1 MIVEEVDKLL
11 ASYLDENQNIFLVEK
26 KVSSGNQIEILI
38 DSFENISIKD
48 CILLSRHIEFSLDR
62 DENDFSLQVASA
74 GLSEPFKVFMQ
85 YQKYIGSQVDVYL
98 RGGQK
103 VFGKLIDAD
112 VSKGIKLETK
122 RTEKVGKKKKE
133 VLEELH
139 FTFDQIDKTK
149 KNECTKFDRIILGV

>member
-1 MIVEEVDKLL
+1 MRMI
-11 ASYLDENQNIFLVEK
+11 
-26 KVSSGNQIEILI
+26 
-38 DSFENISIKD
+38 
-48 CILLSRHIEFSLDR
+48 
-62 DENDFSLQVASA
+62 FSLQVASA

-85 YQKYIGSQVDVYL
+85 YQKYVGSQVDVYL

-112 VSKGIKLETK
+112 ASKGIKLETK

-149 KNECTKFDRIILGV
+149 LVISF

>member
-1 MIVEEVDKLL
+1 MIVEEIDKLL
-11 ASYLDENQNIFLVEK
+11 ASFLDENQNIFLVEK
-26 KVSSGNQIEILI
+26 KVSSSNQIEILI

-85 YQKYIGSQVDVYL
+85 YQKYVGSQVDVYL

-112 VSKGIKLETK
+112 ASKGIKLETK

-149 KNECTKFDRIILGV
+149 LVISF

>member
-11 ASYLDENQNIFLVEK
+11 ASFLDENQNIFLVEK
-26 KVSSGNQIEILI
+26 KVSSVNQIEILI

-85 YQKYIGSQVDVYL
+85 YQKYVGSQVEVYL

-112 VSKGIKLETK
+112 ASKGIKLETK

-149 KNECTKFDRIILGV
+149 LVISF

>member
-11 ASYLDENQNIFLVEK
+11 TSYLGENQNIFLVEK
-26 KVSSGNQIEILI
+26 KISSGNQIEILI
-38 DSFENISIKD
+38 DSFDNISIKD

-62 DENDFSLQVASA
+62 EENDFSLQVASA

-85 YQKYIGSQVDVYL
+85 YQKYVGSEVDVFV

-103 VFGKLIDAD
+103 IFGKLIEADA
-112 VSKGIKLETK
+112 SKGIKLETK
-122 RTEKVGKKKKE
+122 RIEKVGKKKKE

-149 KNECTKFDRIILGV
+149 LVISF

>member
-38 DSFENISIKD
+38 DSFDNISIKD

-62 DENDFSLQVASA
+62 EENDFSLQVASA

-85 YQKYIGSQVDVYL
+85 YQKYVGSEVDVFV

-103 VFGKLIDAD
+103 IFGKLIEADA
-112 VSKGIKLETK
+112 SKGIKLETK

-149 KNECTKFDRIILGV
+149 LVISF

>member
-11 ASYLDENQNIFLVEK
+11 ASFLDENQNIFLVEK

-139 FTFDQIDKTK
+139 FTFDQ
-149 KNECTKFDRIILGV
+149 N

>member
-11 ASYLDENQNIFLVEK
+11 ASFLDENQNIFLVEK

-62 DENDFSLQVASA
+62 DEND
-74 GLSEPFKVFMQ
+74 
-85 YQKYIGSQVDVYL
+85 VYL

-112 VSKGIKLETK
+112 ASKGIKLETK
-122 RTEKVGKKKKE
+122 RNEKVGKKKKE
-133 VLEELH
+133 VLEELY

-149 KNECTKFDRIILGV
+149 LVISF

>member
-11 ASYLDENQNIFLVEK
+11 ASFLDENQNIFLVEK

-112 VSKGIKLETK
+112 ASKGIKLETK

-149 KNECTKFDRIILGV
+149 LVISF

>member
-1 MIVEEVDKLL
+1 MIVEEIDKLL
-11 ASYLDENQNIFLVEK
+11 ASFLDENQNIFLVEK

-85 YQKYIGSQVDVYL
+85 YQKYVGSQVDVYL

-103 VFGKLIDAD
+103 VFGKLIEAD
-112 VSKGIKLETK
+112 PSKGIKLETK
-122 RTEKVGKKKKE
+122 RTEKVGKKKRK
-133 VLEELH
+133 
-139 FTFDQIDKTK
+139 
-149 KNECTKFDRIILGV
+149 C

>member
-38 DSFENISIKD
+38 DSFDNISIKD

-62 DENDFSLQVASA
+62 EENDFSLQVASA

-85 YQKYIGSQVDVYL
+85 YQKYVGSEVDVFV

-103 VFGKLIDAD
+103 VFGKLIEAD
-112 VSKGIKLETK
+112 TSKGIKLETK

-149 KNECTKFDRIILGV
+149 LVISF

>member
-11 ASYLDENQNIFLVEK
+11 ASFLDENQNIFLVEK

-98 RGGQK
+98 RGGHK

-149 KNECTKFDRIILGV
+149 LVISF

>member
-38 DSFENISIKD
+38 DSFDNISIKD

-62 DENDFSLQVASA
+62 EENDFSLQVASA

-85 YQKYIGSQVDVYL
+85 YQKYVGSEVDVFV

-103 VFGKLIDAD
+103 ILGKLIEADA
-112 VSKGIKLETK
+112 SKGIKLETK

-149 KNECTKFDRIILGV
+149 LVISF

>member
-1 MIVEEVDKLL
+1 MIAEEVDKLL
-11 ASYLDENQNIFLVEK
+11 ASFLDENQDIFLVEK
-26 KVSSGNQIEILI
+26 KVSSSNQIEILI
-38 DSFENISIKD
+38 DSFNNISIKD
-48 CILLSRHIEFSLDR
+48 CIQLSRYIEFSLDR
-62 DENDFSLQVASA
+62 DELDFSLQVASA

-85 YQKYIGSQVDVYL
+85 YQKYVGSQVDILL

-103 VFGKLIDAD
+103 VFGKLLDAD
-112 VSKGIKLETK
+112 SSEGIKLETK

-149 KNECTKFDRIILGV
+149 LVISF

>member
-11 ASYLDENQNIFLVEK
+11 ASFLDENQNIFLVEK

-85 YQKYIGSQVDVYL
+85 YQKYVGSQVDVYL

-112 VSKGIKLETK
+112 ASKGIKLETK

-139 FTFDQIDKTK
+139 FTLDQIDKTK
-149 KNECTKFDRIILGV
+149 LVISF

>member
-11 ASYLDENQNIFLVEK
+11 ASFLDKNQDIFLVEK

-85 YQKYIGSQVDVYL
+85 YQKYVGSQVDVYL

-112 VSKGIKLETK
+112 ASKGIKLETK

-149 KNECTKFDRIILGV
+149 LVISF

>member
-26 KVSSGNQIEILI
+26 KISSANQIEILV
-38 DSFENISIKD
+38 DSFDNISIKD
-48 CILLSRHIEFSLDR
+48 CIQLSRYIEFGLDR

-85 YQKYIGSQVDVYL
+85 YQKYVGSQVDVKL
-98 RGGQK
+98 KGGQK
-103 VFGKLIDAD
+103 ILGKLIDVD
-112 VSKGIKLETK
+112 SLKGIKLETK

-133 VLEELH
+133 VLEEIH
-139 FTFDQIDKTK
+139 FTYDQIDKTK
-149 KNECTKFDRIILGV
+149 LVISF

>member
-38 DSFENISIKD
+38 DSFDNISIKD

-62 DENDFSLQVASA
+62 EENDFSLQVASA

-85 YQKYIGSQVDVYL
+85 YQKYVGSEVDVFV

-103 VFGKLIDAD
+103 VFGKLIEADA
-112 VSKGIKLETK
+112 SEGIKLETK

-149 KNECTKFDRIILGV
+149 LVISF

>member
-1 MIVEEVDKLL
+1 MIVEEIDKLL
-11 ASYLDENQNIFLVEK
+11 ASFLDENQNIFLVEK

-85 YQKYIGSQVDVYL
+85 YQKYVGSQVDVYL

-112 VSKGIKLETK
+112 ASKGIKLETK

-149 KNECTKFDRIILGV
+149 LVISF

>member
-11 ASYLDENQNIFLVEK
+11 ASFLDENQNIFLVEK

-85 YQKYIGSQVDVYL
+85 YQKYVGSQVDVYL

-112 VSKGIKLETK
+112 ASKGIKLETK

-149 KNECTKFDRIILGV
+149 LDLK

>member
-1 MIVEEVDKLL
+1 MIVEDVDKLL
-11 ASYLDENQNIFLVEK
+11 ASFLDENQNIFLVEK

-85 YQKYIGSQVDVYL
+85 YQKYVGSQVDVYL

-112 VSKGIKLETK
+112 ASKGIKLETK

-149 KNECTKFDRIILGV
+149 LVISF

>member
-11 ASYLDENQNIFLVEK
+11 ASFLDENQNIFLVEK

-149 KNECTKFDRIILGV
+149 LVISF

>member
-1 MIVEEVDKLL
+1 MIVEKVDKLL
-11 ASYLDENQNIFLVEK
+11 ASYLDENQGIFLVEK

-38 DSFENISIKD
+38 DSFDNISIKD
-48 CILLSRHIEFSLDR
+48 CIKLSRHIEFSLDR
-62 DENDFSLQVASA
+62 EENDFSLQVASA

-85 YQKYIGSQVDVYL
+85 YQKYVGSNVDVYL

-112 VSKGIKLETK
+112 SLNGVKVETK

-139 FTFDQIDKTK
+139 FSFDQIDKTK
-149 KNECTKFDRIILGV
+149 LVISF

>member
-38 DSFENISIKD
+38 DSFDNISIKD

-62 DENDFSLQVASA
+62 EENDFSLQVASA

-85 YQKYIGSQVDVYL
+85 YQKYVGSEVDVFV

-103 VFGKLIDAD
+103 IFGKLIEADA
-112 VSKGIKLETK
+112 SKGIKLETK
-122 RTEKVGKKKKE
+122 RTEKVGKRKRK
-133 VLEELH
+133 
-139 FTFDQIDKTK
+139 
-149 KNECTKFDRIILGV
+149 C

>member
-11 ASYLDENQNIFLVEK
+11 TSYLDENQNIFLVEK
-26 KVSSGNQIEILI
+26 KVSSANQIEILI
-38 DSFENISIKD
+38 DSFDNISIKD

-85 YQKYIGSQVDVYL
+85 YQKYVGSQVDVYV

-103 VFGKLIDAD
+103 VFGKLIEAD
-112 VSKGIKLETK
+112 ISKGIKLETK
-122 RTEKVGKKKKE
+122 RTERVGKKKKE

-139 FTFDQIDKTK
+139 LTFDQIDKTK
-149 KNECTKFDRIILGV
+149 LVISF

>member
-11 ASYLDENQNIFLVEK
+11 ASFLDENQNIFLVEK

-85 YQKYIGSQVDVYL
+85 YQKYVGSQVDVYL

-112 VSKGIKLETK
+112 ASKGIKLETK

-149 KNECTKFDRIILGV
+149 LVISF